1 MPEDN
6 SSALVQSGRSFLP
19 EELEEICSTVQ
30 TFPGLSLKELART
43 LCEHLQWHTAA
54 GGPKLDA
61 CRKLLVKLERQGRV
75 QLPRKRTYTKSS
87 LPSGKRVYSEQTQPG
102 ETWQGRLKELGK
114 VSLEV
119 VHQRPQVRIFN
130 EYIDRHHYLGYR
142 QPFGYTLRYLV
153 VSSRGPVG
161 CVLLSGAAK
170 AVACRDHFIG
180 WNEMQRLKHLPRV
193 VNNSRFLI
201 FPWFK
206 VPHLASHVLGQLARR
221 VRADWQTQWGYQ
233 PVLLETFVD
242 PQRFRGTCYL
252 AAGWQELGLSGSG
265 LSRPGRSY
273 KSTPKRMLVRP
284 LVPDFRT
291 QLCGVAGGGE
301 HG

>member
-1 MPEDN
+1 MSKDH
-6 SSALVQSGRSFLP
+6 SSALIQCGRSFLP
-19 EELEEICSTVQ
+19 EDLEEICSTVAI
-30 TFPGLSLKELART
+30 FPALSLKELART
-43 LCEHLQWHTAA
+43 LCEHLEWHTPA

-61 CRKLLVKLERQGRV
+61 CHKLLVKLERQGRV
-75 QLPRKRTYTKSS
+75 QLPRKRAYTKSS
-87 LPSGKRVYSEQTQPG
+87 SPSGERIYSEQTRPG
-102 ETWQGRLKELGK
+102 EPWQGQLKELGE

-119 VHQRPQVRIFN
+119 AHQRPQVRIFN
-130 EYIDRHHYLGYR
+130 DYVDRYHYLGYR
-142 QPFGYTLRYLV
+142 RPFGCTLRYFV
-153 VSSRGPVG
+153 VGEQGIVG
-161 CVLLSGAAK
+161 CVLLAGAAK

-180 WNEMQRLKHLPRV
+180 WDETQRLQHLSWV

-221 VRADWQTQWGYQ
+221 VRADWQAQWGYQ

-265 LSRPGRSY
+265 LSRPGRTY
-273 KSTPKRMLVRP
+273 KSTPKRLFVRP
-284 LVPDFRT
+284 LVKDFRT
-291 QLCGVAGGGE
+291 QLCGAAGGGE

>member
-6 SSALVQSGRSFLP
+6 SSALEQSGRRFLLK
-19 EELEEICSTVQ
+19 ELEEVCSTV
-30 TFPGLSLKELART
+30 TSFPTLSLNELAWT
-43 LCEHLQWHTAA
+43 LCQHLEWYTPA
-54 GGPKLDA
+54 GRPKLDA
-61 CRKLLVKLERQGRV
+61 CHKLLVKLERQGRV
-75 QLPRKRTYTKSS
+75 HLPKKRAKRKSPS
-87 LPSGKRVYSEQTQPG
+87 PSGKRVYSEQTRPG

-114 VSLEV
+114 VSLKV
-119 VHQRPQVRIFN
+119 VHQRSQVRIFN
-130 EYIDRHHYLGYR
+130 DYVDRYHYLGYR
-142 QPFGYTLRYLV
+142 QPFGCTLRYFV
-153 VSSRGPVG
+153 VSERGPVG
-161 CVLLSGAAK
+161 CVLLAGAAK
-170 AVACRDHFIG
+170 AVACRDRFIG
-180 WNEMQRLKHLPRV
+180 WDEMQRLQRLAWV

-221 VRADWQTQWGYQ
+221 LQTDWQTQWGYQ

-242 PQRFRGTCYL
+242 PERFRGTCYL
-252 AAGWQELGLSGSG
+252 AAGWQELGFSGSG

-284 LVPDFRT
+284 LVKDFRT
-291 QLCGVAGGGE
+291 QLCGGEGGGK